1 MWHSPCLPSAMGHEW
16 GNGAVY
22 DGRQGRPA
30 AHLVIAWPHG
40 VPVVDGMVD
49 AFNSEGTMSV
59 VSLVNAEMHNA
70 TELGACIYATE
81 KSALQA
87 QEIADKERSHRGRW
101 IRAYT
106 QKHILH
112 KTVPRIDYHR
122 RAYTF
127 FPGSMTTPV
136 VHAPWAGVS
145 RAHQQQGR
153 RRDGRCRH
161 QACVPP
167 APRSHVAQ
175 RSHGRRKVAAA

>member
-122 RAYTF
+122 RAYASC
-127 FPGSMTTPV
+127 PGSVNTPV

-161 QACVPP
+161 QASDPP
-167 APRSHVAQ
+167 QLTQ

>member
-30 AHLVIAWPHG
+30 AHLVIVWPHG

-70 TELGACIYATE
+70 TELCACIYATE
-81 KSALQA
+81 KSY
-87 QEIADKERSHRGRW
+87 SYTGR
-101 IRAYT
+101 
-106 QKHILH
+106 ILH
-112 KTVPRIDYHR
+112 KTVPHIDYHR

>member
-1 MWHSPCLPSAMGHEW
+1 MSLLSVRLSVSTRGQAPSVVCGTRPACRRSAMGHEW

-30 AHLVIAWPHG
+30 AHLVIVWPHG

-70 TELGACIYATE
+70 TELCACIYATE
-81 KSALQA
+81 KSY
-87 QEIADKERSHRGRW
+87 SYTGR
-101 IRAYT
+101 
-106 QKHILH
+106 ILH

-122 RAYTF
+122 RAYASC
-127 FPGSMTTPV
+127 PGSVNTPV

-161 QACVPP
+161 QACDPP
-167 APRSHVAQ
+167 QLTQ